1 MFKNLLAN
9 PLTRGL
15 DIDDPRC
22 TELRRSLI
30 RNKSFLRQIY
40 EEWYEAIVALLPR
53 DKHPVLELGSG
64 GGFLVEFIPELIT
77 SEVFYSRH
85 VKVVL
90 DGSGLPFVNES
101 LRGIV
106 MTDVLHHL
114 PQPRQFFAETSRC
127 VRPGGLVIMIEPWLT
142 SWSRLVYSRL
152 HHEPFRPEVR
162 EWSFPA
168 EGPLSGA
175 NSAMP
180 WIIFYRDRSR
190 FEKEFPEWQIQ
201 MIKPFMPFRYL
212 LSGGVSLRSLAPGW
226 SFALWRN
233 MENLLQPWMKNLA
246 MFALIVL
253 SKKNNLDGNSPA
265 DLNNHNSDDDNSNC

>member
-1 MFKNLLAN
+1 MLKNLLAH

-40 EEWYEAIVALLPR
+40 EEWYEAIAALLPL
-53 DKHPVLELGSG
+53 DKDPVLELGSG

-114 PQPRQFFAETSRC
+114 PQPREFFAEVTRC
-127 VRPGGLVIMIEPWLT
+127 VCPSGLVIMIEPWVT
-142 SWSRLVYSRL
+142 PWSRLVYSKL
-152 HHEPFRPEVR
+152 HHEPFRPEAV
-162 EWSFPA
+162 EWSFPRR
-168 EGPLSGA
+168 GPLSGA
-175 NSAMP
+175 NGALP
-180 WIIFYRDRSR
+180 WIIFERDRAL
-190 FEKEFPEWQIQ
+190 FEKEFPHLQIHT
-201 MIKPFMPFRYL
+201 IRPFMPFRYL
-212 LSGGVSLRSLAPGW
+212 LSGSVSLRSFMPGW

-233 MENLLQPWMKNLA
+233 VETLLQPWMKNLA
-246 MFALIVL
+246 MFAMIVL
-253 SKKNNLDGNSPA
+253 SKDHKLDSNSPMSGSEHYRR
-265 DLNNHNSDDDNSNC
+265 DE